1 MASRLEGPGLRPVRS
16 VVDKVAMGQVF
27 LRVLPFSAAITTAI
41 TGPHSS
47 NCMKNVVY
55 ERKISNRKPFSAF
68 MTGNYINIV
77 TGNSVRV
84 CVCSSEFRALTE
96 HQDISTE

>member
-27 LRVLPFSAAITTAI
+27 LRVLPFSAASTTAI

-47 NCMKNVVY
+47 YMNV
-55 ERKISNRKPFSAF
+55 K
-68 MTGNYINIV
+68 
-77 TGNSVRV
+77 
-84 CVCSSEFRALTE
+84 
-96 HQDISTE
+96 